1 MRLLLSVAAGWLV
14 WAMGYAQ
21 DAPTTMH
28 GVFSVTQVARGE
40 QLNEAY
46 CAGCHEDGYFQG
58 AFLAAWR
65 DQPASGLFDLLRA
78 TMPQDDPGLLTDAE
92 YVDLLAYIFALNGL
106 PEGQSTLDPKT
117 LDQLIIQ
124 AP

>member
-1 MRLLLSVAAGWLV
+1 MRFWLSIAAGWLV
-14 WAMGYAQ
+14 AAMSYAQ

-28 GVFSVTQVARGE
+28 GVFTATQVARGE
-40 QLNEAY
+40 QLNEEY
-46 CAGCHEDGYFQG
+46 CAGCHEDGYFQD

-65 DQPASGLFDLLRA
+65 DQPVSGLFDLLRA
-78 TMPQDDPGLLTDAE
+78 TMPQDSPGLLTDAE

-106 PEGQSTLDPKT
+106 PEGPSTLAPQT

-124 AP
+124 TP